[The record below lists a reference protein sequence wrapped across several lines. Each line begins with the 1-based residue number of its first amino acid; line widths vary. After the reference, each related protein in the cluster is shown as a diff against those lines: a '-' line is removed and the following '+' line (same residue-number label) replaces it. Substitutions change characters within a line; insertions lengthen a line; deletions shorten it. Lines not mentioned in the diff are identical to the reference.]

1 MHLLQASN
9 NSKSLQGLFFFS
21 SGYFVVSYTNEE
33 NLNRFCMH
41 NSVVI
46 DTPVKNTYE
55 NFTLLLRK
63 ILDSV
68 SDLGYFVQC
77 LGPDTTNLLDENS
90 NLLLSLKTVVSRVRN
105 QGLKL
110 QCTFHLNKAAFKHL
124 DTIKRDLLDR
134 SFIKYDLGYVG
145 IAAWNALIQV
155 LNSVNIAK
163 SVSDTFAAVE
173 NFTTRMEFSV
183 LKQDN
188 NELSYI
194 DFYYQA
200 SRILIFEI
208 SNFFED
214 DNDLN
219 IFCFVKVDKWQH
231 ITYKVVKSGVSQKDP
246 QVKNFIT
253 LYETKSYI
261 DATERLDSLFLN
273 AEELMGGIGLDSLM
287 C

>member
-1 MHLLQASN
+1 
-9 NSKSLQGLFFFS
+9 
-21 SGYFVVSYTNEE
+21 
-33 NLNRFCMH
+33 MH

-55 NFTLLLRK
+55 SITLLLRK

-68 SDLGYFVQC
+68 SDLGCSVQC

-110 QCTFHLNKAAFKHL
+110 QCTFHLNKASFKQF
-124 DTIKRDLLDR
+124 DTIRRDLLDR
-134 SFIKYDLGYVG
+134 SFIRYDLGYAG
-145 IAAWNALIQV
+145 IAAWNALMQV
-155 LNSVNIAK
+155 LNSVYIAK
-163 SVSDTFAAVE
+163 SFSEMFTAVE
-173 NFTTRMEFSV
+173 NFTARMEFSV

-188 NELSYI
+188 NELNYI

-219 IFCFVKVDKWQH
+219 IFCFVNVGEWQY
-231 ITYKVVKSGVSQKDP
+231 ITYKVVKSGVCQQDSKT
-246 QVKNFIT
+246 KNFIT
-253 LYETKSYI
+253 LYESKSYI
-261 DATERLDSLFLN
+261 DSIERLDSLFLN
-273 AEELMGGIGLDSLM
+273 AEEVMGSIGLDSLM